1 MIVYGGTLLK
11 SVSANGFLEKP
22 SYWESISFHRE
33 IFCATNFGLVLRICT
48 VNAMIFINKNIGKL
62 VQDQFLQTVKDHQY
76 DKFGYVG
83 KILPCVF
90 FQV

>member
-22 SYWESISFHRE
+22 SYWESVSLHRE

-48 VNAMIFINKNIGKL
+48 VNGMIFINKNIGKL
-62 VQDQFLQTVKDHQY
+62 VQNQFLQTVKDHQY
-76 DKFGYVG
+76 DIYM
-83 KILPCVF
+83 
-90 FQV
+90 